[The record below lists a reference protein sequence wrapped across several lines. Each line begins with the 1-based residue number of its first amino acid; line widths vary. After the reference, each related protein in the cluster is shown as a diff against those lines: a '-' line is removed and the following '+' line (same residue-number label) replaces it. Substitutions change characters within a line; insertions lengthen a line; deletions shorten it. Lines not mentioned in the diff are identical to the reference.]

1 MVTADEQSLV
11 AGDVQQRRV
20 VRPDLAQPDGLDQC
34 GAGPSEPTY
43 YEVRVD
49 RPFLFFIREK
59 ETGSILF
66 IGRVVDPQ

>member
-1 MVTADEQSLV
+1 MA
-11 AGDVQQRRV
+11 
-20 VRPDLAQPDGLDQC
+20 
-34 GAGPSEPTY
+34 GAGPTQPIY

-66 IGRVVDPQ
+66 MGRVLDPRS